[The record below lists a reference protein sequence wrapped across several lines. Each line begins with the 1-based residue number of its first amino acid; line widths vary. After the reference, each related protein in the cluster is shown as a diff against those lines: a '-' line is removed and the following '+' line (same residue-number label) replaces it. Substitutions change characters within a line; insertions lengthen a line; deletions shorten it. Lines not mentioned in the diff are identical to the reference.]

1 MAQIIL
7 PVSDIAV
14 GSWTTAPL
22 WSKVDDDS
30 VAQPT
35 GDGVVATSDA
45 VGNGSTTTLLDLEL
59 DTAATDPLSSIGHII
74 RCRWFRTTSKSMQ
87 GTCELW
93 QGVPGT
99 GTLIATLQQTDVT
112 ATERVDTYALSGTEI
127 DNITDYGDLHLRLY
141 GDGNQNGG
149 ARSLVVELCELE
161 TPPVVTH
168 YDIPAD
174 GGSYD
179 IAGAV
184 AGLAVGRKVA
194 ADNYDYAISGTDV
207 TFKRTYAVNAEGGSH
222 GLTGAD
228 VALKKHYVLIA
239 EGGSYTLTGADAGLG
254 VGRKLPADGGAYALT
269 GAGAGLAVG
278 RKVPADGGS
287 YALTGTAATLTK
299 SGSAKEIDAEG
310 GSYAIAGADVTFK
323 RHYVL
328 MAESG
333 SYTLSGTDA
342 TLAVAR
348 KLSAEGGS
356 YTLSGTDATL
366 AVGRKLPAN
375 AGVYTLAGADATFKR
390 TYAVSADAGAYTLTG
405 ADATLTFSGTSEVLN
420 DLEAG
425 TLEVW
430 ALVSS
435 MNGGAA

>member
-7 PVSDIAV
+7 PVSDVAV
-14 GSWTTAPL
+14 GSWATAPL

-112 ATERVDTYALSGTEI
+112 STERVDTYALSGTEI

-149 ARSLVVELCELE
+149 ARSLVVELCEFE

-174 GGSYD
+174 GGGYA
-179 IAGAV
+179 ITGAV

-194 ADNYDYAISGTDV
+194 ADGGNYAIAGTDV
-207 TFKRTYAVNAEGGSH
+207 TFKRAYAVDGEGGTYAIAGADATLIRHYVLMAEGGSYD
-222 GLTGAD
+222 LTGAD
-228 VALKKHYVLIA
+228 AGLAVGRKVAADGGAYALTGAAAGLAVGHKLPADGGSYDLTGTDVTLTKSGAAKEIDAEGGSYAITGSDVTFIRHYVLMA
-239 EGGSYTLTGADAGLG
+239 EGGSYTLTGADA
-254 VGRKLPADGGAYALT
+254 A
-269 GAGAGLAVG
+269 LAVG
-278 RKVPADGGS
+278 
-287 YALTGTAATLTK
+287 
-299 SGSAKEIDAEG
+299 
-310 GSYAIAGADVTFK
+310 
-323 RHYVL
+323 
-328 MAESG
+328 
-333 SYTLSGTDA
+333 
-342 TLAVAR
+342 R
-348 KLSAEGGS
+348 KLSAEGGG
-356 YTLSGTDATL
+356 YALTGTD
-366 AVGRKLPAN
+366 V
-375 AGVYTLAGADATFKR
+375 TFKR
-390 TYAVSADAGAYTLTG
+390 TYAISADAGAYTLTG
-405 ADATLTFSGTSEVLN
+405 TDVTLTFSGASEVLN

-430 ALVSS
+430 VLVSS